1 MTGRFRNWLDDRLNN
16 LKIKKKLFLL
26 YFYCM
31 ILPLVLTDAVI
42 IGLIVKREYDTKQE
56 TSRGIVSAVKYSLNS
71 ATEETVMLSKNIY
84 FNKYI
89 NEFLNTEF
97 QSTLDYYNQYQELL
111 KDSLFDSSLG
121 TSNSII
127 RMYADNDTIVNGGR
141 FWRMESVKE
150 EKWYRDFMDSGQ
162 NMQMYFYY
170 EDAGPTNPSPVKKLS
185 FVRKLDRYK
194 RDKYNKLLRIDLD

>member
-71 ATEETVMLSKNIY
+71 AAEETVMLSKNIY

-97 QSTLDYYNQYQELL
+97 QSTLDYYNQYQ
-111 KDSLFDSSLG
+111 
-121 TSNSII
+121 
-127 RMYADNDTIVNGGR
+127 
-141 FWRMESVKE
+141 
-150 EKWYRDFMDSGQ
+150 
-162 NMQMYFYY
+162 
-170 EDAGPTNPSPVKKLS
+170 
-185 FVRKLDRYK
+185 
-194 RDKYNKLLRIDLD
+194 

>member
-1 MTGRFRNWLDDRLNN
+1 
-16 LKIKKKLFLL
+16 
-26 YFYCM
+26 
-31 ILPLVLTDAVI
+31 
-42 IGLIVKREYDTKQE
+42 
-56 TSRGIVSAVKYSLNS
+56 
-71 ATEETVMLSKNIY
+71 MLSKNIY

-141 FWRMESVKE
+141 FWRMESVEE

-194 RDKYNKLLRIDLD
+194 RNKYNKLLRIDLDYNAINQGMTMANYGGDVYVCSETGQILLSNTGQQQSELF